1 MTRGEVRVFEHRL
14 FTDFVTLFV
23 VINPINLIPY
33 FVLFTRHQPPK
44 ERQRTALRS
53 VVIAAAILVVFIV
66 LGQIL
71 LEALGIHLP
80 SFSIAGGLVLLA
92 ISLRTILASEQGPEE
107 EEKEQSSGHARDVAV
122 FPLATPLIAGPGA
135 ILAVVLLTDN
145 EQFGFV
151 EQAQTT
157 LVMLAILAIT
167 YVVLLAAGPIQ
178 RILGTTGADVVS
190 RVLGLILAAL
200 SVEIVI
206 EGIRASF
213 SLA

>member
-1 MTRGEVRVFEHRL
+1 MFEHRL

-33 FVLFTRHQPPK
+33 FVLFTRHQPP
-44 ERQRTALRS
+44 EEWRRTALRS

-92 ISLRTILASEQGPEE
+92 ISLRTILASEQVPEE
-107 EEKEQSSGHARDVAV
+107 KEKEQSSGHARDVAV
-122 FPLATPLIAGPGA
+122 FPLATPLMAGPGA